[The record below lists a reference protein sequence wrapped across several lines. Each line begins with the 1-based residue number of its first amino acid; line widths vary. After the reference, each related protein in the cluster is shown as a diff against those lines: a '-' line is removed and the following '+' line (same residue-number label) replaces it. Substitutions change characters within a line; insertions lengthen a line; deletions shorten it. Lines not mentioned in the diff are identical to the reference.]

1 MVNGFLPMALTKLK
15 KSETSTLFFQDL
27 LMDLDIFNAVK
38 NSISTCKQHLLNN
51 DVQSIQQ
58 WWIIDQGYENFQ
70 NICYASSGPHFY
82 IYDFGFLSRDE
93 VEIIYELDRQNAQ
106 IISLALNTGDL
117 SQLPT
122 ALDNLNKITE
132 LYQI

>member
-1 MVNGFLPMALTKLK
+1 MI
-15 KSETSTLFFQDL
+15 QDQ
-27 LMDLDIFNAVK
+27 DIFNAVK
-38 NSISTCKQHLLNN
+38 DSISTCKGMLLNN

-58 WWIIDQGYENFQ
+58 WWIVDNGYGTFENM
-70 NICYASSGPHFY
+70 CYASAGPRFY

-106 IISLALNTGDL
+106 IISNALNTGDL
-117 SQLPT
+117 SKLPT
-122 ALDNLNKITE
+122 ALDNLNKISE